1 MAKKNDFSLVE
12 KNATMVA
19 DLQMSAAEQALASYL
34 EVDLTAE
41 IGVLVQR
48 TKDDARIGTE
58 AALRMGLRL
67 LALKSRC
74 KHGEFEERVVETGV
88 GLRDATRCMQLSQ
101 AYAAEGDARRREA
114 LLQMGKTKAVLLL
127 SAMPE
132 VREQIMDNADL
143 LAEALEGTKREFE
156 AQVKVLSEK
165 VKTLENAA
173 QAQMSRHEVDLQS
186 HIITPD
192 VPPQVSDIRRETA
205 ALYKQASL
213 AVQSLANLAQPM
225 MELHHIQKA
234 QPWVRPGA
242 VQAYTAMQ
250 SLHAELAVQMAVWRD
265 AFGLDDVQGLPPI
278 TDHAFYQPEEAALV
292 ATHFAAMTDTHAKEG
307 IKRANQR
314 ANELAGK
321 RGAKRKDV

>member
-1 MAKKNDFSLVE
+1 MTKNNDLTVVGKS
-12 KNATMVA
+12 ATVA
-19 DLQMSAAEQALASYL
+19 DLEMSQPEQALADYL
-34 EVDLTAE
+34 EVDLNAHVDRLIE
-41 IGVLVQR
+41 RI
-48 TKDDARIGTE
+48 KEDAKSSVV

-67 LALKSRC
+67 LAIKAAC
-74 KHGEFEERVVETGV
+74 QHGEFEERLIETGV
-88 GLRDATRCMQLSQ
+88 GRRDATSCMQLAK
-101 AYAAEGDARRREA
+101 AYASEGDARRRGA
-114 LLQMGKTKAVLLL
+114 LLEMGKTKAVLLL

-132 VREQIMDNADL
+132 VREQMLDSAEL

-156 AQVKVLSEK
+156 AQVKALGEK

-173 QAQMSRHEVDLQS
+173 QAQITRHEVDLQS

-205 ALYKQASL
+205 ALYKQADL
-213 AVQSLANLAQPM
+213 AVRSVANLAQPL

-234 QPWVRPGA
+234 APWVRPGA

-250 SLHAELAVQMAVWRD
+250 SLHATLAVQMAVWRD
-265 AFGLDDVQGLPPI
+265 AFGLDDVHGLPPI

-292 ATHFAAMTDTHAKEG
+292 ATYFAAMTDTHAKEG

-314 ANELAGK
+314 ANDVAGK

>member
-1 MAKKNDFSLVE
+1 MATYNKIDVGGY
-12 KNATMVA
+12 
-19 DLQMSAAEQALASYL
+19 QLAYQTFG
-34 EVDLTAE
+34 D
-41 IGVLVQR
+41 
-48 TKDDARIGTE
+48 
-58 AALRMGLRL
+58 
-67 LALKSRC
+67 
-74 KHGEFEERVVETGV
+74 GEPTVVFECGIE
-88 GLRDATRCMQLSQ
+88 DS
-101 AYAAEGDARRREA
+101 
-114 LLQMGKTKAVLLL
+114 
-127 SAMPE
+127 S
-132 VREQIMDNADL
+132 
-143 LAEALEGTKREFE
+143 
-156 AQVKVLSEK
+156 
-165 VKTLENAA
+165 
-173 QAQMSRHEVDLQS
+173 
-186 HIITPD
+186 
-192 VPPQVSDIRRETA
+192 
-205 ALYKQASL
+205 
-213 AVQSLANLAQPM
+213 QSLANLAQPM